1 MLRGFSAYLERAL
14 IGKGERSTGGSVRRE
29 GDRHSIWQNP
39 ENGTTAAIPR
49 HGEVNDHTARGIC
62 KDLGIPPP

>member
-1 MLRGFSAYLERAL
+1 MDRRKLERHMRRHGCSL
-14 IGKGERSTGGSVRRE
+14 RRE
-29 GDRHSIWQNP
+29 GGSHSIWENP
-39 ENGTTAAIPR
+39 ENGTTAAVPR